1 MDRDARM
8 AAARDAE
15 LTRLRAW
22 RVRGR
27 NASAG
32 ALFRALGENLRRRER
47 QGGAAGGAGG
57 SASPPELLP
66 RTRVE
71 GLRAG
76 VLTVLVDDAAT
87 RFALDR
93 ALRSGLENAVI
104 RASAA
109 PIRRVRL
116 RLAP

>member
-15 LTRLRAW
+15 LERLRAW
-22 RVRGR
+22 RLRER
-27 NASAG
+27 DRSAG

-47 QGGAAGGAGG
+47 QGGAAGGAWE
-57 SASPPELLP
+57 AACPPALLP
-66 RTRVE
+66 STRVE

-76 VLTVLVDDAAT
+76 VLTVLVDDAPS
-87 RFALDR
+87 RYALER
-93 ALRSGLENAVI
+93 ALRTGLEDAVI

-109 PIRRVRL
+109 PIRRVRV